1 MDFSNKE
8 IYNYIDNHSSEESD
22 ILYELRRE
30 TELKCLNPIMLSGKI
45 QGNFLAIISKLIK
58 PFNVLEIGTYTGYST
73 LCIAKGLNPVGMIH
87 TIDKNEE
94 LLQIQ
99 NKYFEKSGL
108 RNQIKQYTGDALAII
123 PKLKFDF
130 DMVFLD
136 ADKENYVKYL
146 ELISPILKPG
156 GVLLTDNV
164 LWHGKILESS
174 ENQDRVTRLIDNFN
188 KKILEDKSLKT
199 VMLPIRDEISS
210 DLTLS
215 ISDLICLVISVF
227 LSIPSVE
234 LFISCFISLV
244 ACLMLLIPLP
254 RFLANSGILS
264 APNNKT
270 TIKIIKPI
278 SGPLINKN
286 IV

>member
-8 IYNYIDNHSSEESD
+8 IYNYIDNHSSDESD

-73 LCIAKGLNPVGMIH
+73 LCIAEGLNPAGMIH

-164 LWHGKILESS
+164 LWHGKILESP

-199 VMLPIRDEISS
+199 VMLPMRDGIS
-210 DLTLS
+210 LTLK
-215 ISDLICLVISVF
+215 L
-227 LSIPSVE
+227 
-234 LFISCFISLV
+234 
-244 ACLMLLIPLP
+244 
-254 RFLANSGILS
+254 
-264 APNNKT
+264 
-270 TIKIIKPI
+270 
-278 SGPLINKN
+278 
-286 IV
+286 

>member
-8 IYNYIDNHSSEESD
+8 IYNYINNHSSDESD

-30 TELKCLNPIMLSGKI
+30 TELKFLNPIMLSGKI

-73 LCIAKGLNPVGMIH
+73 LCIAKGLNPEGMIH

-199 VMLPIRDEISS
+199 VMLPIRDGIS
-210 DLTLS
+210 LTLK
-215 ISDLICLVISVF
+215 L
-227 LSIPSVE
+227 
-234 LFISCFISLV
+234 
-244 ACLMLLIPLP
+244 
-254 RFLANSGILS
+254 
-264 APNNKT
+264 
-270 TIKIIKPI
+270 
-278 SGPLINKN
+278 
-286 IV
+286 

>member
-8 IYNYIDNHSSEESD
+8 IYNYIDNHSSNESD

-58 PFNVLEIGTYTGYST
+58 PINVLEIGTYTGYST
-73 LCIAKGLNPVGMIH
+73 LCIAKGLNPAGMIH

-146 ELISPILKPG
+146 ELISPKLKPG
-156 GVLLTDNV
+156 GVLLSDNV

-174 ENQDRVTRLIDNFN
+174 ENQDKVTRLIDNFN

-199 VMLPIRDEISS
+199 VMLPIRDGIS
-210 DLTLS
+210 LTLK
-215 ISDLICLVISVF
+215 L
-227 LSIPSVE
+227 
-234 LFISCFISLV
+234 
-244 ACLMLLIPLP
+244 
-254 RFLANSGILS
+254 
-264 APNNKT
+264 
-270 TIKIIKPI
+270 
-278 SGPLINKN
+278 
-286 IV
+286 

>member
-8 IYNYIDNHSSEESD
+8 IYNYIDNHSSDESD

-73 LCIAKGLNPVGMIH
+73 LCIAKGLNPAGMIH

-108 RNQIKQYTGDALAII
+108 RNQIKQHTGDALAII

-164 LWHGKILESS
+164 LWHGKILESP

-199 VMLPIRDEISS
+199 VMLPIRDGIS
-210 DLTLS
+210 LTLK
-215 ISDLICLVISVF
+215 L
-227 LSIPSVE
+227 
-234 LFISCFISLV
+234 
-244 ACLMLLIPLP
+244 
-254 RFLANSGILS
+254 
-264 APNNKT
+264 
-270 TIKIIKPI
+270 
-278 SGPLINKN
+278 
-286 IV
+286 

>member
-8 IYNYIDNHSSEESD
+8 IYNYIDNHSSDESD

-73 LCIAKGLNPVGMIH
+73 LCIAKGLNPEGMIH

-108 RNQIKQYTGDALAII
+108 RNQIKQHTGDALAII

-199 VMLPIRDEISS
+199 VMLPIRDGIS
-210 DLTLS
+210 LTLK
-215 ISDLICLVISVF
+215 L
-227 LSIPSVE
+227 
-234 LFISCFISLV
+234 
-244 ACLMLLIPLP
+244 
-254 RFLANSGILS
+254 
-264 APNNKT
+264 
-270 TIKIIKPI
+270 
-278 SGPLINKN
+278 
-286 IV
+286 

>member
-8 IYNYIDNHSSEESD
+8 IYNYIDNHSSDESD

-73 LCIAKGLNPVGMIH
+73 LCIAKGLNPEGMIH

-146 ELISPILKPG
+146 ELILPILKPG

-188 KKILEDKSLKT
+188 KKIIEDKSLKT
-199 VMLPIRDEISS
+199 VMLPIRDGIS
-210 DLTLS
+210 LTLK
-215 ISDLICLVISVF
+215 L
-227 LSIPSVE
+227 
-234 LFISCFISLV
+234 
-244 ACLMLLIPLP
+244 
-254 RFLANSGILS
+254 
-264 APNNKT
+264 
-270 TIKIIKPI
+270 
-278 SGPLINKN
+278 
-286 IV
+286 

>member
-8 IYNYIDNHSSEESD
+8 IYNYINNHSSDESD

-73 LCIAKGLNPVGMIH
+73 LCIAKGLSPAGMIH

-188 KKILEDKSLKT
+188 KKILEDRSLKT
-199 VMLPIRDEISS
+199 VMLPIRDGIS
-210 DLTLS
+210 LTLK
-215 ISDLICLVISVF
+215 L
-227 LSIPSVE
+227 
-234 LFISCFISLV
+234 
-244 ACLMLLIPLP
+244 
-254 RFLANSGILS
+254 
-264 APNNKT
+264 
-270 TIKIIKPI
+270 
-278 SGPLINKN
+278 
-286 IV
+286 

>member
-8 IYNYIDNHSSEESD
+8 IYNYIDNHSSDESD

-58 PFNVLEIGTYTGYST
+58 PLNVLEIGTYTGYST
-73 LCIAKGLNPVGMIH
+73 LCIAKGLNPAGMIH

-94 LLQIQ
+94 LIQIQ
-99 NKYFEKSGL
+99 NKYFEKSGF
-108 RNQIKQYTGDALAII
+108 RNQIKQYTGNALAII

-164 LWHGKILESS
+164 LWHGKILESP

-199 VMLPIRDEISS
+199 VMLPIRDGIS
-210 DLTLS
+210 LTLK
-215 ISDLICLVISVF
+215 L
-227 LSIPSVE
+227 
-234 LFISCFISLV
+234 
-244 ACLMLLIPLP
+244 
-254 RFLANSGILS
+254 
-264 APNNKT
+264 
-270 TIKIIKPI
+270 
-278 SGPLINKN
+278 
-286 IV
+286 

>member
-8 IYNYIDNHSSEESD
+8 LYNYIDNHSSDESD

-58 PFNVLEIGTYTGYST
+58 PINVLEIGTYTGYST
-73 LCIAKGLNPVGMIH
+73 LCIAKGLNPAGMIH

-146 ELISPILKPG
+146 ELISPILKPA

-164 LWHGKILESS
+164 LWHGKILKSS

-199 VMLPIRDEISS
+199 VMLPIRDGIS
-210 DLTLS
+210 LTLK
-215 ISDLICLVISVF
+215 L
-227 LSIPSVE
+227 
-234 LFISCFISLV
+234 
-244 ACLMLLIPLP
+244 
-254 RFLANSGILS
+254 
-264 APNNKT
+264 
-270 TIKIIKPI
+270 
-278 SGPLINKN
+278 
-286 IV
+286 

>member
-8 IYNYIDNHSSEESD
+8 IYNYIDNHSSDESD

-58 PFNVLEIGTYTGYST
+58 PLNVLEIGTYTGYST
-73 LCIAKGLNPVGMIH
+73 LCIAKGLNPAGMIH

-108 RNQIKQYTGDALAII
+108 RNKIIQYTGNALAII

-164 LWHGKILESS
+164 LWHGKVLESP
-174 ENQDRVTRLIDNFN
+174 ENQDRVTKLIDNFN

-199 VMLPIRDEISS
+199 VMLPIRDGIS
-210 DLTLS
+210 LTLK
-215 ISDLICLVISVF
+215 L
-227 LSIPSVE
+227 
-234 LFISCFISLV
+234 
-244 ACLMLLIPLP
+244 
-254 RFLANSGILS
+254 
-264 APNNKT
+264 
-270 TIKIIKPI
+270 
-278 SGPLINKN
+278 
-286 IV
+286 

>member
-8 IYNYIDNHSSEESD
+8 IYNYIDNHSSDESD

-73 LCIAKGLNPVGMIH
+73 LCIAEGLNPAGMIH

-108 RNQIKQYTGDALAII
+108 RSQIKQYTGDALAII
-123 PKLKFDF
+123 PKLEFDF

-136 ADKENYVKYL
+136 ANKENYVKYL

-188 KKILEDKSLKT
+188 KKIVEDKSLKT
-199 VMLPIRDEISS
+199 VMLPIRDGIS
-210 DLTLS
+210 LTLK
-215 ISDLICLVISVF
+215 L
-227 LSIPSVE
+227 
-234 LFISCFISLV
+234 
-244 ACLMLLIPLP
+244 
-254 RFLANSGILS
+254 
-264 APNNKT
+264 
-270 TIKIIKPI
+270 
-278 SGPLINKN
+278 
-286 IV
+286 

>member
-8 IYNYIDNHSSEESD
+8 IYNYIDNHSSDESD

-73 LCIAKGLNPVGMIH
+73 LCIAKGLSPAGMIH

-164 LWHGKILESS
+164 LWHGKILESL

-199 VMLPIRDEISS
+199 VMLPIRDGIS
-210 DLTLS
+210 LTLK
-215 ISDLICLVISVF
+215 L
-227 LSIPSVE
+227 
-234 LFISCFISLV
+234 
-244 ACLMLLIPLP
+244 
-254 RFLANSGILS
+254 
-264 APNNKT
+264 
-270 TIKIIKPI
+270 
-278 SGPLINKN
+278 
-286 IV
+286 

>member
-8 IYNYIDNHSSEESD
+8 IYNYIDNHSSDESD

-73 LCIAKGLNPVGMIH
+73 LCIAEGLNPAGMIH

-146 ELISPILKPG
+146 ELISPILKPA

-164 LWHGKILESS
+164 LWHGKILKSS

-199 VMLPIRDEISS
+199 VMLPIRDGIS
-210 DLTLS
+210 LTLK
-215 ISDLICLVISVF
+215 L
-227 LSIPSVE
+227 
-234 LFISCFISLV
+234 
-244 ACLMLLIPLP
+244 
-254 RFLANSGILS
+254 
-264 APNNKT
+264 
-270 TIKIIKPI
+270 
-278 SGPLINKN
+278 
-286 IV
+286 

>member
-8 IYNYIDNHSSEESD
+8 IYNYIDDHSSDESD

-73 LCIAKGLNPVGMIH
+73 LCIAEGLNPGGMIH

-199 VMLPIRDEISS
+199 VMLPIRDGIS
-210 DLTLS
+210 LTLK
-215 ISDLICLVISVF
+215 L
-227 LSIPSVE
+227 
-234 LFISCFISLV
+234 
-244 ACLMLLIPLP
+244 
-254 RFLANSGILS
+254 
-264 APNNKT
+264 
-270 TIKIIKPI
+270 
-278 SGPLINKN
+278 
-286 IV
+286 

>member
-8 IYNYIDNHSSEESD
+8 IYSYINNHSSNESD

-73 LCIAKGLNPVGMIH
+73 LCIAKGLNPAGMIH

-99 NKYFEKSGL
+99 NKYFVKSGL

-146 ELISPILKPG
+146 ELISPKLKSG
-156 GVLLTDNV
+156 GVLLSDNV
-164 LWHGKILESS
+164 LWHGKILESL

-199 VMLPIRDEISS
+199 VMLPIRDGIS
-210 DLTLS
+210 LTLK
-215 ISDLICLVISVF
+215 L
-227 LSIPSVE
+227 
-234 LFISCFISLV
+234 
-244 ACLMLLIPLP
+244 
-254 RFLANSGILS
+254 
-264 APNNKT
+264 
-270 TIKIIKPI
+270 
-278 SGPLINKN
+278 
-286 IV
+286 

>member
-8 IYNYIDNHSSEESD
+8 IYNYIDNHSSDESD

-73 LCIAKGLNPVGMIH
+73 LCIAKGLNPEGMIH

-108 RNQIKQYTGDALAII
+108 RNQIKQYTGDALSII

-164 LWHGKILESS
+164 LWHGKILESP

-199 VMLPIRDEISS
+199 VMLPIRDGIS
-210 DLTLS
+210 LTLK
-215 ISDLICLVISVF
+215 L
-227 LSIPSVE
+227 
-234 LFISCFISLV
+234 
-244 ACLMLLIPLP
+244 
-254 RFLANSGILS
+254 
-264 APNNKT
+264 
-270 TIKIIKPI
+270 
-278 SGPLINKN
+278 
-286 IV
+286 

>member
-73 LCIAKGLNPVGMIH
+73 LCIAEGINPGGMIH

-174 ENQDRVTRLIDNFN
+174 KNQDRVTRLIDNFN
-188 KKILEDKSLKT
+188 KKIIEDKSLKT
-199 VMLPIRDEISS
+199 VMLPIRDGIS
-210 DLTLS
+210 LTLK
-215 ISDLICLVISVF
+215 L
-227 LSIPSVE
+227 
-234 LFISCFISLV
+234 
-244 ACLMLLIPLP
+244 
-254 RFLANSGILS
+254 
-264 APNNKT
+264 
-270 TIKIIKPI
+270 
-278 SGPLINKN
+278 
-286 IV
+286 

>member
-8 IYNYIDNHSSEESD
+8 IYNYIDNHSSDESD

-58 PFNVLEIGTYTGYST
+58 PLNVLEIGTYTGYST
-73 LCIAKGLNPVGMIH
+73 LCIAKGLNPAGIIH

-108 RNQIKQYTGDALAII
+108 RNKIIQYTGNALAII

-164 LWHGKILESS
+164 LWHGKVLESP
-174 ENQDRVTRLIDNFN
+174 ENQDRITKLIDNFN

-199 VMLPIRDEISS
+199 VMLPIRDGIS
-210 DLTLS
+210 LTLK
-215 ISDLICLVISVF
+215 L
-227 LSIPSVE
+227 
-234 LFISCFISLV
+234 
-244 ACLMLLIPLP
+244 
-254 RFLANSGILS
+254 
-264 APNNKT
+264 
-270 TIKIIKPI
+270 
-278 SGPLINKN
+278 
-286 IV
+286 

>member
-8 IYNYIDNHSSEESD
+8 IYNYIDNHSSDESD

-73 LCIAKGLNPVGMIH
+73 LCLAKGLNPAGIIH

-199 VMLPIRDEISS
+199 VMLPIRDGIS
-210 DLTLS
+210 LTLK
-215 ISDLICLVISVF
+215 L
-227 LSIPSVE
+227 
-234 LFISCFISLV
+234 
-244 ACLMLLIPLP
+244 
-254 RFLANSGILS
+254 
-264 APNNKT
+264 
-270 TIKIIKPI
+270 
-278 SGPLINKN
+278 
-286 IV
+286 

>member
-8 IYNYIDNHSSEESD
+8 IYNYIDNHSSDESD

-73 LCIAKGLNPVGMIH
+73 LCIAKGLNPAGMIH

-164 LWHGKILESS
+164 LWHGKILESPG
-174 ENQDRVTRLIDNFN
+174 NQDRVTRLIDNFN

-199 VMLPIRDEISS
+199 VMLPIRDGIS
-210 DLTLS
+210 LTLK
-215 ISDLICLVISVF
+215 L
-227 LSIPSVE
+227 
-234 LFISCFISLV
+234 
-244 ACLMLLIPLP
+244 
-254 RFLANSGILS
+254 
-264 APNNKT
+264 
-270 TIKIIKPI
+270 
-278 SGPLINKN
+278 
-286 IV
+286 

>member
-8 IYNYIDNHSSEESD
+8 IYNYIDNHSSDESD

-73 LCIAKGLNPVGMIH
+73 LCIAEGLNPAGMIH

-146 ELISPILKPG
+146 ELISPKLKPG

-174 ENQDRVTRLIDNFN
+174 ENQDRVTRLIDCFN
-188 KKILEDKSLKT
+188 KKIIKDKSLKT
-199 VMLPIRDEISS
+199 VMLPIRDGIS
-210 DLTLS
+210 LTLK
-215 ISDLICLVISVF
+215 L
-227 LSIPSVE
+227 
-234 LFISCFISLV
+234 
-244 ACLMLLIPLP
+244 
-254 RFLANSGILS
+254 
-264 APNNKT
+264 
-270 TIKIIKPI
+270 
-278 SGPLINKN
+278 
-286 IV
+286 

>member
-8 IYNYIDNHSSEESD
+8 IYNYIDNHSSDESD

-73 LCIAKGLNPVGMIH
+73 LCIAEGLNPGGMIH

-199 VMLPIRDEISS
+199 VMLPIRDGIS
-210 DLTLS
+210 LTLK
-215 ISDLICLVISVF
+215 L
-227 LSIPSVE
+227 
-234 LFISCFISLV
+234 
-244 ACLMLLIPLP
+244 
-254 RFLANSGILS
+254 
-264 APNNKT
+264 
-270 TIKIIKPI
+270 
-278 SGPLINKN
+278 
-286 IV
+286 

>member
-8 IYNYIDNHSSEESD
+8 IYNYIDNHSSDESD
-22 ILYELRRE
+22 IIYELRRE

-73 LCIAKGLNPVGMIH
+73 LCIAEGLNPEGMIH

-164 LWHGKILESS
+164 LWHGKILENS

-188 KKILEDKSLKT
+188 KKIVEDKSLKT
-199 VMLPIRDEISS
+199 VMLPIRDGIS
-210 DLTLS
+210 LTLK
-215 ISDLICLVISVF
+215 L
-227 LSIPSVE
+227 
-234 LFISCFISLV
+234 
-244 ACLMLLIPLP
+244 
-254 RFLANSGILS
+254 
-264 APNNKT
+264 
-270 TIKIIKPI
+270 
-278 SGPLINKN
+278 
-286 IV
+286 

>member
-73 LCIAKGLNPVGMIH
+73 LCIANGLNPAGLIH

-164 LWHGKILESS
+164 LWHGKILESP

-199 VMLPIRDEISS
+199 VMLPIRDGIS
-210 DLTLS
+210 LTLK
-215 ISDLICLVISVF
+215 L
-227 LSIPSVE
+227 
-234 LFISCFISLV
+234 
-244 ACLMLLIPLP
+244 
-254 RFLANSGILS
+254 
-264 APNNKT
+264 
-270 TIKIIKPI
+270 
-278 SGPLINKN
+278 
-286 IV
+286 

>member
-8 IYNYIDNHSSEESD
+8 ISNYIDNHSSTESD

-73 LCIAKGLNPVGMIH
+73 LCIAKGLNPAGMIH

-99 NKYFEKSGL
+99 NKYFEKSGS

-156 GVLLTDNV
+156 AVLLTDNV
-164 LWHGKILESS
+164 LWHGKVLESP
-174 ENQDRVTRLIDNFN
+174 ENQDRVTKLIDNFN

-199 VMLPIRDEISS
+199 VMLPIRDGIS
-210 DLTLS
+210 LTLK
-215 ISDLICLVISVF
+215 L
-227 LSIPSVE
+227 
-234 LFISCFISLV
+234 
-244 ACLMLLIPLP
+244 
-254 RFLANSGILS
+254 
-264 APNNKT
+264 
-270 TIKIIKPI
+270 
-278 SGPLINKN
+278 
-286 IV
+286 

>member
-8 IYNYIDNHSSEESD
+8 IYNYIDDHSSDESD

-73 LCIAKGLNPVGMIH
+73 LCIAKGLNPGGMIH

-188 KKILEDKSLKT
+188 KKIIEDKSLKT
-199 VMLPIRDEISS
+199 VMLPIRDGIS
-210 DLTLS
+210 LTLK
-215 ISDLICLVISVF
+215 L
-227 LSIPSVE
+227 
-234 LFISCFISLV
+234 
-244 ACLMLLIPLP
+244 
-254 RFLANSGILS
+254 
-264 APNNKT
+264 
-270 TIKIIKPI
+270 
-278 SGPLINKN
+278 
-286 IV
+286 

>member
-8 IYNYIDNHSSEESD
+8 IYNYIDNHSSDESD

-73 LCIAKGLNPVGMIH
+73 LCIAKGLNPAGMIH

-174 ENQDRVTRLIDNFN
+174 ENQDRVTKLIDNFN
-188 KKILEDKSLKT
+188 KKILENKSLKT
-199 VMLPIRDEISS
+199 VMLPIRDGIS
-210 DLTLS
+210 LTLK
-215 ISDLICLVISVF
+215 L
-227 LSIPSVE
+227 
-234 LFISCFISLV
+234 
-244 ACLMLLIPLP
+244 
-254 RFLANSGILS
+254 
-264 APNNKT
+264 
-270 TIKIIKPI
+270 
-278 SGPLINKN
+278 
-286 IV
+286 

>member
-199 VMLPIRDEISS
+199 VMLPIRDGIS
-210 DLTLS
+210 LTLK
-215 ISDLICLVISVF
+215 L
-227 LSIPSVE
+227 
-234 LFISCFISLV
+234 
-244 ACLMLLIPLP
+244 
-254 RFLANSGILS
+254 
-264 APNNKT
+264 
-270 TIKIIKPI
+270 
-278 SGPLINKN
+278 
-286 IV
+286 

>member
-73 LCIAKGLNPVGMIH
+73 LCIAKGLNPGGMIH

-199 VMLPIRDEISS
+199 VMLPIRDGIS
-210 DLTLS
+210 LTLK
-215 ISDLICLVISVF
+215 L
-227 LSIPSVE
+227 
-234 LFISCFISLV
+234 
-244 ACLMLLIPLP
+244 
-254 RFLANSGILS
+254 
-264 APNNKT
+264 
-270 TIKIIKPI
+270 
-278 SGPLINKN
+278 
-286 IV
+286 

>member
-8 IYNYIDNHSSEESD
+8 IYNYIDNHSSDESD
-22 ILYELRRE
+22 FLYELRRE

-73 LCIAKGLNPVGMIH
+73 LCIAKGLSPAGMIH

-164 LWHGKILESS
+164 LWHGKILESP

-199 VMLPIRDEISS
+199 VMLPIRDGIS
-210 DLTLS
+210 LTLK
-215 ISDLICLVISVF
+215 L
-227 LSIPSVE
+227 
-234 LFISCFISLV
+234 
-244 ACLMLLIPLP
+244 
-254 RFLANSGILS
+254 
-264 APNNKT
+264 
-270 TIKIIKPI
+270 
-278 SGPLINKN
+278 
-286 IV
+286 

>member
-30 TELKCLNPIMLSGKI
+30 TELKCLNPIMISGKI

-73 LCIAKGLNPVGMIH
+73 LCIAKGLNPAGMIH

-199 VMLPIRDEISS
+199 VMLPIRDGIS
-210 DLTLS
+210 LTLK
-215 ISDLICLVISVF
+215 L
-227 LSIPSVE
+227 
-234 LFISCFISLV
+234 
-244 ACLMLLIPLP
+244 
-254 RFLANSGILS
+254 
-264 APNNKT
+264 
-270 TIKIIKPI
+270 
-278 SGPLINKN
+278 
-286 IV
+286 